1 MSSLPGSGG
10 PAEKQQVPEPPP
22 PDDQAGRESD
32 QGETEDEEIK
42 MNCIGGQCGMHD
54 SDFSSDGGVDADS
67 DEGEERDTSRYE
79 KNCWVFES
87 KTCRSDMDIR
97 LHSFHLL
104 SFWLSS
110 RLPTSGK
117 MASSISLVGA

>member
-10 PAEKQQVPEPPP
+10 PAENQQVPEPPP

-79 KNCWVFES
+79 KNFWVFES
-87 KTCRSDMDIR
+87 KTCCLIWICVFILFIFSHFGCRHVYR
-97 LHSFHLL
+97 HQGRWRRRF
-104 SFWLSS
+104 
-110 RLPTSGK
+110 R
-117 MASSISLVGA
+117 